1 MPRNTRRRTSKP
13 VPSRP
18 TFPAPQSVKVEGPG
32 VADSI
37 KTGVGFGLGSAMA
50 HSAFDSM
57 FGKNT
62 TGGIQVQN
70 PSEAQSQ
77 NQSKDM
83 CAPLFIKYID
93 CVNDNDKYHP
103 MCMEIHDFMKSYGC
117 VKTQPNI

>member
-18 TFPAPQSVKVEGPG
+18 TSPAPQSVKVEGPG
-32 VADSI
+32 IADSI

-50 HSAFDSM
+50 HSTIDSM

-62 TGGIQVQN
+62 TGAQVQN
-70 PSEAQSQ
+70 TSEDQS
-77 NQSKDM
+77 QSKDI

-93 CVNDNDKYHP
+93 CVKDNDKYHP
-103 MCMEIHDFMKSYGC
+103 MCIEIRDFMQSYSCLKS
-117 VKTQPNI
+117 QPNI